1 MFVFESYLVTGG
13 TLGGMMAR
21 WKYKGNNRPL
31 TDVLPEMTKEQRDQL
46 HEQCQP
52 VLRDYIDD
60 DFISMSRLMNNDG
73 EFRERLVQSLKTF
86 VTETMKLQLCVELLT
101 RGKAE

>member
-1 MFVFESYLVTGG
+1 
-13 TLGGMMAR
+13 MMAR

>member
-1 MFVFESYLVTGG
+1 
-13 TLGGMMAR
+13 MMAR
-21 WKYKGNNRPL
+21 WKYKGMSRPL
-31 TDVLPEMTKEQRDQL
+31 TDILTELTKEQRDQL

-60 DFISMSRLMNNDG
+60 DFISMSRLMSNDG
-73 EFRERLVQSLKTF
+73 EFRERLVQSLKSF
-86 VTETMKLQLCVELLT
+86 VTDTMKLQFCVEVLT